1 MKRALQTFLCG
12 LLMLG
17 FWSVYFAVWANVLGI
32 GAAL

>member
-1 MKRALQTFLCG
+1 MKRALQTFFGG

-17 FWSVYFAVWANVLGI
+17 FWSVCFAVWANVFGI